1 MLNDTE
7 SRFSE
12 VSPLSDTEPAAQ
24 DHAGMPATET
34 ASAPQASFASL
45 GEFAPALLKN
55 LHTAGITNPT
65 PVQNKAL
72 PVAMEGRDLLVKAPT
87 GSGKTLAFTLPLLSR
102 LSQSERSAGPA
113 DTEAAL
119 SGKRKKASG
128 PQALILCPTRELAAQ
143 VSKVVDPLA
152 KSLGMGSTLVSG
164 GMSQELQRKALKG
177 GATIVI
183 GTPGRV
189 ADLLRQGILVLD
201 EVRVFVLDEVDQMLQ
216 VGFQEELTEIGDVLP
231 EDDRQT
237 LFFSATLDPRTHA
250 VARRMLRQPH
260 FIDVQD
266 AEARPGIQH
275 HYLEVRHGAENKVL
289 NNLLHTHE
297 AVQSLIFCERK
308 TECEETAAFLSRN
321 GFRVATLHGDLQ
333 QSGRNAVLSKF
344 QAGQIDHLVATNVAA
359 RGLHVDSLPLVI
371 NLSVPHDAA
380 TYTHRVG
387 RTGRSG
393 ASGVTWTFVTETQ
406 AGRFKAI
413 CRELD
418 LRPTALEIPTAGDVH
433 EKHMS
438 TLFAAANLQAPD
450 DQTVPKMLEACL
462 VRARQMSSDEQDAL
476 LLTLIRSYLG
486 TRTAFPKGECIP
498 RRPLMRWPGESD
510 TSHEG
515 SRRASERSFG
525 HRRERAF
532 GQRRERPF
540 ERKDRQPFGSGTN
553 KGKPPFGRNAKAYSP
568 FPSES
573 SSGSFDE
580 HLGRAARPH
589 FTSRPPKKSHKAP
602 DRGRGSAGG
611 WKSPGPRSRKSER

>member
-1 MLNDTE
+1 MRNDTE
-7 SRFSE
+7 SLFSE
-12 VSPLSDTEPAAQ
+12 VSPLNEA
-24 DHAGMPATET
+24 DHAEPRHADTPAPEPV
-34 ASAPQASFASL
+34 SVPQASFSAL
-45 GEFAPALLKN
+45 GELAPALLKS
-55 LHTAGITNPT
+55 LQEAGITNPT
-65 PVQNKAL
+65 PVQIKAV
-72 PVAMEGRDLLVKAPT
+72 PVALEGRDLLVKAPT

-102 LSQSERSAGPA
+102 LSKSERGTPSSAEAQPA
-113 DTEAAL
+113 VSA
-119 SGKRKKASG
+119 KRKRAAG

-143 VSKVVDPLA
+143 VNKVVDPLA
-152 KSLGMGSTLVSG
+152 RMLGMASTLVSG

-201 EVRVFVLDEVDQMLQ
+201 EVRGFVLDEVDQMLQ

-231 EDDRQT
+231 QDDRQT

-275 HYLEVRHGAENKVL
+275 HYLEVRHGAENKAL

-321 GFRVATLHGDLQ
+321 GFRVAALHGDLQ

-359 RGLHVDSLPLVI
+359 RGLHVDNLPLVI

-393 ASGVTWTFVTETQ
+393 ATGITWTFVTETQ

-438 TLFAAANLQAPD
+438 TLFAPENLQAPEENA
-450 DQTVPKMLEACL
+450 VPKLLEACL
-462 VRARQMSSDEQDAL
+462 ARAREMNTDEQDAL
-476 LLTLIRSYLG
+476 LLSLIRSYLG

-498 RRPLMRWPGESD
+498 RRPLMRWPGEGGEP
-510 TSHEG
+510 HEG
-515 SRRASERSFG
+515 SRRTAERS
-525 HRRERAF
+525 F
-532 GQRRERPF
+532 GQRRERSFGQRGDRPF
-540 ERKDRQPFGSGTN
+540 ERKGRPPFAGGP
-553 KGKPPFGRNAKAYSP
+553 KDKPPFGRNTKAYAP
-568 FPSES
+568 FPGEGA
-573 SSGSFDE
+573 SSGSFE
-580 HLGRAARPH
+580 ERPSRSARPP
-589 FTSRPPKKSHKAP
+589 FAGKPKAP
-602 DRGRGSAGG
+602 RSSERGRGSAGG
-611 WKSPGPRSRKSER
+611 WKSPAARPRKSGH